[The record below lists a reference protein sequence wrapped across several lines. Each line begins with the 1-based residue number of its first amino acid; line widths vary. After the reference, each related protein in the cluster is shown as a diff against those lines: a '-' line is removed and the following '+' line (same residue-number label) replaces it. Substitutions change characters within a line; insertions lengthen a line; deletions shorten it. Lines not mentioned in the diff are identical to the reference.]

1 MTAGVGRAPI
11 SSDNVG
17 IAPHPPPL
25 RLDMSLKSCTDRLAL
40 YEGVAKLSA
49 GPHGCAYS
57 VRHKTSKQLCTMH
70 VVQWGDLNAGSKEAN
85 DALKSHV
92 FAEVE
97 LLVTHT
103 HKHLATFVEC
113 FAASDV
119 GKTLLATADD
129 NTSAS
134 AMCYCIVT
142 AAQDSTLQHIID
154 VSKDKGERVS
164 EKRIWKW
171 VHQAVAALG
180 HLHANGIL
188 HRQLR
193 PESILIDHND
203 DLKLGRFGVTEM
215 MTHEHAID
223 YKNALSVAYM
233 SPESLKDDTVDSK
246 SDMWALGCVFHHLIT
261 LAHPFCLKEDLV
273 LYDILNVAPPRI
285 LKKEHDYSWYLRILP
300 RWMLQKDAAFRP
312 AAVDVYFN
320 VVFNWKNYSKDE
332 NGKDWVDEKF
342 LPWTQEQLND
352 EDGKLDF
359 SAEVCIKAIECT
371 STTWEE
377 VQERGTLV
385 KACGKTQAPR
395 EIGEERLAPVLRQG
409 APLIAAGDQ

>member
-1 MTAGVGRAPI
+1 
-11 SSDNVG
+11 
-17 IAPHPPPL
+17 
-25 RLDMSLKSCTDRLAL
+25 MSLKSCTDRLAL
-40 YEGVAKLSA
+40 YEGVAELCA

-70 VVQWGDLNAGSKEAN
+70 VVQWEDLNAGSEEAN
-85 DALKSHV
+85 DVLKSHV
-92 FAEVE
+92 LAEVE
-97 LLVTHT
+97 LLVTHK

-119 GKTLLATADD
+119 GKTLLATTDD
-129 NTSAS
+129 STSTS
-134 AMCYCIVT
+134 VLCYCIVT
-142 AAQDSTLQHIID
+142 AAEDSTLQHIID
-154 VSKDKGERVS
+154 VNNDTGGRVS

-203 DLKLGRFGVTEM
+203 DLKLGRFGVTAM
-215 MTHEHAID
+215 MTHELAID
-223 YKNALSVAYM
+223 PKNALSVAYM
-233 SPESLKDDTVDSK
+233 SPETLKDGTVDSK
-246 SDMWALGCVFHHLIT
+246 SDMWAMGCVFHELIT

-273 LYDILNVAPPRI
+273 LYDILNVGPPKI
-285 LKKEHDYSWYLRILP
+285 LKKENDYSWHLRILP
-300 RWMLQKDAAFRP
+300 RWMMQKDAAFRP
-312 AAVDVYFN
+312 SALDVYFH
-320 VVFNWKNYSKDE
+320 VVCNWKDYSRDE
-332 NGKDWVDEKF
+332 ASKAWVDEKF

-352 EDGKLDF
+352 EENRFIF
-359 SAEVCIKAIECT
+359 SAEMHIKAIECA
-371 STTWEE
+371 SATWED
-377 VQERGTLV
+377 VQERANLI
-385 KACGKTQAPR
+385 KACGKTQTPR

>member
-1 MTAGVGRAPI
+1 
-11 SSDNVG
+11 
-17 IAPHPPPL
+17 
-25 RLDMSLKSCTDRLAL
+25 MSLKSCTDRLAL
-40 YEGVAKLSA
+40 YEGVAELCA

-70 VVQWGDLNAGSKEAN
+70 VVQWEDLNAGSEEAN
-85 DALKSHV
+85 DVLKSHV
-92 FAEVE
+92 LAEVE
-97 LLVTHT
+97 LLVTHK

-119 GKTLLATADD
+119 GKTLLATTDD
-129 NTSAS
+129 STSTS
-134 AMCYCIVT
+134 VLCYCIVT
-142 AAQDSTLQHIID
+142 AAEDSTLQHIID
-154 VSKDKGERVS
+154 VNNDTGGRVS

-203 DLKLGRFGVTEM
+203 DLKLGRFGVTAM
-215 MTHEHAID
+215 MTHELAID
-223 YKNALSVAYM
+223 PKNALSVAYM
-233 SPESLKDDTVDSK
+233 SPETLKDGTVDSK
-246 SDMWALGCVFHHLIT
+246 SDMWAMGCVFHELIT

-273 LYDILNVAPPRI
+273 LYDILNVAPPKI
-285 LKKEHDYSWYLRILP
+285 LKKEHDYSWHLRILP
-300 RWMLQKDAAFRP
+300 RWMMQKDAAFRP
-312 AAVDVYFN
+312 SALDVYFH
-320 VVFNWKNYSKDE
+320 VVCNWKDYSKDE
-332 NGKDWVDEKF
+332 ASKAWVDEKF

-352 EDGKLDF
+352 EENRFIF
-359 SAEVCIKAIECT
+359 SAEMHIKAIECA
-371 STTWEE
+371 SATWED
-377 VQERGTLV
+377 VQERATLI
-385 KACGKTQAPR
+385 KACGKTQTPR